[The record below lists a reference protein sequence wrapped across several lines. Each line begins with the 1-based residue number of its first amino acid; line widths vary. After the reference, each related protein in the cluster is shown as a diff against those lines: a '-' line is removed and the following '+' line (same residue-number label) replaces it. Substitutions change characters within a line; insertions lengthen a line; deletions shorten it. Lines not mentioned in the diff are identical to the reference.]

1 MYVAVILSSSLLG
14 TIWFLISAFPT
25 QGFPH
30 GRAVKHPPV
39 NEGDARDVG
48 LILGLGRSSGVGNG
62 NPLQYSCLE
71 DPHGQRSLAGYSP
84 WGRTESDTTEHVLHS
99 LQTDTDA
106 LYLSALQFLPA
117 QHFTLNNLSISLTG
131 IMPSPGLASLNLQ
144 CGS

>member
-106 LYLSALQFLPA
+106 LYLSLHCSFYLLN
-117 QHFTLNNLSISLTG
+117 TLHWIICPLVL
-131 IMPSPGLASLNLQ
+131 LASCHLQ
-144 CGS
+144 V